1 MALMIDIRSS
11 LSFTLDQEN
20 VNTDTFI
27 TSFETIHLA
36 QTMLTNFINCYLNYI
51 IIGSNLGL

>member
-1 MALMIDIRSS
+1 MIDIKSS

-27 TSFETIHLA
+27 TSFEIIYLA
-36 QTMLTNFINCYLNYI
+36 QTMLTNFTNCFLDYV
-51 IIGSNLGL
+51 IIGSNLDL